1 MNKQILVSDKE
12 SNCSIVGNKSAFTK
26 SINPIQIIGAK
37 SNQINR
43 GTESG
48 HSDPVLPS
56 FLSQL
61 FFSPLPHCSI
71 IPRATTEETNKS
83 ILSNSMAE
91 AKIFELNN
99 GTIQVKVSNYGCTI
113 TSLFVPDKDGEF
125 TKSIAY
131 QRSNRFCI
139 STVNACSLIF
149 FVFALWREIGW
160 CCSWIWHTWAVSGQW
175 RFYTKF
181 NPFFFFCYNHDL
193 IIFLASKL
201 NWGMLHEDTD
211 FLFFFWGL
219 FYVWFSWFG
228 CFNSV
233 CAERCC
239 SVFRVHCGSGCK
251 QDQRWEVHPRWNW
264 VLIAS

>member
-1 MNKQILVSDKE
+1 
-12 SNCSIVGNKSAFTK
+12 
-26 SINPIQIIGAK
+26 
-37 SNQINR
+37 
-43 GTESG
+43 
-48 HSDPVLPS
+48 
-56 FLSQL
+56 
-61 FFSPLPHCSI
+61 
-71 IPRATTEETNKS
+71 
-83 ILSNSMAE
+83 MAE

-99 GTIQVKVSNYGCTI
+99 GTMQVKVSNYGCTI

-149 FVFALWREIGW
+149 FLCLRCEGKLADVVLGFDTLEPYQ
-160 CCSWIWHTWAVSGQW
+160 VSGVFIPNSIHFSFSAIIMIW
-175 RFYTKF
+175 L
-181 NPFFFFCYNHDL
+181 FFLHRNWIGACYMKMR
-193 IIFLASKL
+193 ISCS
-201 NWGMLHEDTD
+201 
-211 FLFFFWGL
+211 FFWGL